1 MYREY
6 KSMGIVNGFYVVQI
20 FFGISGF
27 LSTVLTLSYM
37 DKTNLKANY
46 WIVLKSTVARYFR

>member
-1 MYREY
+1 
-6 KSMGIVNGFYVVQI
+6 MGIVNGFYVVQI